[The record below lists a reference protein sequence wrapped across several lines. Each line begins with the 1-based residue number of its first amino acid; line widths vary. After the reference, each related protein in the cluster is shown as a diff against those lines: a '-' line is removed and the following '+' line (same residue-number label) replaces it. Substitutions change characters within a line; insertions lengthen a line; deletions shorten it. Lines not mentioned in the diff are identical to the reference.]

1 MGLTCSFCPFCV
13 IILTLMLTQKIMK
26 EKKEENTHPHS
37 SALWINFSGRDCWL
51 FYVLLLWRK
60 RLLIRSKVL
69 QSKAM
74 MLVSRLPSI
83 YFLSSLFEFW
93 SYRPC
98 NYDNYFYSSS
108 MQCFPL
114 MMNFTLLMY
123 VLCMLPLFM
132 QHFVLVVIWI
142 AEARPCWC
150 RGKTVVVL

>member
-1 MGLTCSFCPFCV
+1 M
-13 IILTLMLTQKIMK
+13 
-26 EKKEENTHPHS
+26 
-37 SALWINFSGRDCWL
+37 
-51 FYVLLLWRK
+51 LWRK

-132 QHFVLVVIWI
+132 QHFVLVVI
-142 AEARPCWC
+142 
-150 RGKTVVVL
+150 